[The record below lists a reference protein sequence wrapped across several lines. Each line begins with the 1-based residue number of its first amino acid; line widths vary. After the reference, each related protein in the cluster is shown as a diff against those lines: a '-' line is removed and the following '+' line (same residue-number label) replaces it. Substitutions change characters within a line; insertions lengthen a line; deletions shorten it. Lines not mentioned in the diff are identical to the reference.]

1 MANMGYDDQHPP
13 AQTPGAIS
21 ERGVAT
27 PWNEDYEFPASV
39 GPVSILYIVC
49 VFSSALKILLVAS
62 GEYGIVLPQICALFI
77 LWSSWLWQHVVL

>member
-39 GPVSILYIVC
+39 GPVSAVCIVR
-49 VFSSALKILLVAS
+49 
-62 GEYGIVLPQICALFI
+62 
-77 LWSSWLWQHVVL
+77 LWSGYMGRLEGR

>member
-1 MANMGYDDQHPP
+1 LLLLSGHNGVVCDLSQNNPLMANMGYDDQHPP

-39 GPVSILYIVC
+39 GPVSFLRIVC
-49 VFSSALKILLVAS
+49 VFKM
-62 GEYGIVLPQICALFI
+62 
-77 LWSSWLWQHVVL
+77 

>member
-39 GPVSILYIVC
+39 GPVSAVCITCVMLYSVNLYV
-49 VFSSALKILLVAS
+49 VF
-62 GEYGIVLPQICALFI
+62 
-77 LWSSWLWQHVVL
+77 HVEGF

>member
-1 MANMGYDDQHPP
+1 LDVVVISQNNPLMANMGYDDQHPP

-39 GPVSILYIVC
+39 GLVSAVYIISVISLGQC
-49 VFSSALKILLVAS
+49 IKITFTFM
-62 GEYGIVLPQICALFI
+62 VLCII
-77 LWSSWLWQHVVL
+77 NDNIG

>member
-1 MANMGYDDQHPP
+1 MLFVVFSQNNPLMANMGYDDQHPP

-39 GPVSILYIVC
+39 GLVSAVC
-49 VFSSALKILLVAS
+49 IISVKQMESLGLSVKVTL
-62 GEYGIVLPQICALFI
+62 CAD
-77 LWSSWLWQHVVL
+77 

>member
-1 MANMGYDDQHPP
+1 MLQNNTLMANMGYDDQHPP

-39 GPVSILYIVC
+39 GPVSACVMLYPVNLYA
-49 VFSSALKILLVAS
+49 VFHI
-62 GEYGIVLPQICALFI
+62 GVL
-77 LWSSWLWQHVVL
+77 

>member
-39 GPVSILYIVC
+39 GLVSAVC
-49 VFSSALKILLVAS
+49 IISVKQMESLGLSVKVTL
-62 GEYGIVLPQICALFI
+62 CAD
-77 LWSSWLWQHVVL
+77 

>member
-1 MANMGYDDQHPP
+1 MLHDVSYWTLLLSQNNPLMANMGYDDQHPP

-39 GPVSILYIVC
+39 GLVS
-49 VFSSALKILLVAS
+49 
-62 GEYGIVLPQICALFI
+62 VLCII
-77 LWSSWLWQHVVL
+77 SVM

>member
-27 PWNEDYEFPASV
+27 PWYEDYEFPASV
-39 GPVSILYIVC
+39 GLVSAVC
-49 VFSSALKILLVAS
+49 VISVMDMESFGWSIKITLHAD
-62 GEYGIVLPQICALFI
+62 
-77 LWSSWLWQHVVL
+77 

>member
-1 MANMGYDDQHPP
+1 MLQNNPLMANMGYDDQHPP

-39 GPVSILYIVC
+39 GLVS
-49 VFSSALKILLVAS
+49 AM
-62 GEYGIVLPQICALFI
+62 
-77 LWSSWLWQHVVL
+77 

>member
-1 MANMGYDDQHPP
+1 VPAVIVVHVISCFILNFVNMSQNNPLMANMGYDDQHPP

-39 GPVSILYIVC
+39 GLVSAVC
-49 VFSSALKILLVAS
+49 I
-62 GEYGIVLPQICALFI
+62 IC
-77 LWSSWLWQHVVL
+77 VM

>member
-1 MANMGYDDQHPP
+1 MWCCLQVVQVTIVHVLSWLIRGFVVTLQNNPLMANMGYDDQHPP

-39 GPVSILYIVC
+39 GLVSAVCIVC
-49 VFSSALKILLVAS
+49 IM
-62 GEYGIVLPQICALFI
+62 
-77 LWSSWLWQHVVL
+77 